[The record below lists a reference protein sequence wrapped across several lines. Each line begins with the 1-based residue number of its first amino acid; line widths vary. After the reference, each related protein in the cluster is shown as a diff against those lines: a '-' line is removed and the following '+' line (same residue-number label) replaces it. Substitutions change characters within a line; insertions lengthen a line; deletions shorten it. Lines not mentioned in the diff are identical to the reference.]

1 MVTFGSNEG
10 ESMDLGLKGRRAIV
24 CASSRGLGRACAMS
38 LAREGCVVI
47 VNGVDPER
55 VQATAREIAHKT
67 GAEVTPVA
75 ADIST
80 REGRQKLLEACPAP
94 DILVN
99 NNAGPQLGNL
109 GEWDEA
115 LWRATIEA
123 NMLAPIFL
131 IKAALPGMRQ
141 RKFGRIVNITSA
153 LVKSPRSPFGLSA
166 AARAGLTAL
175 SKAVSR
181 RRRRITSRST
191 ICCRRAS
198 PPTASMRSRSG
209 ACRSKTSP
217 TKKRATA
224 LPLSS
229 PHAGSVG
236 RRSSATPAPISAVR
250 KQATFL
256 GRICWWTVA
265 PTRDCSN

>member
-181 RRRRITSRST
+181 QAAADNITLNNLLPEGFATDRQHAIAQRRMQVENITYEEGRNRIAAELATRR
-191 ICCRRAS
+191 
-198 PPTASMRSRSG
+198 
-209 ACRSKTSP
+209 
-217 TKKRATA
+217 
-224 LPLSS
+224 
-229 PHAGSVG
+229 
-236 RRSSATPAPISAVR
+236 
-250 KQATFL
+250 L
-256 GRICWWTVA
+256 GRPEEFGDACA
-265 PTRDCSN
+265 YLCSAQAGYISGQNLLVDGGTYEGLF